1 MINKTWLLLALFLLP
16 RAELHAQQADGDG
29 PPSRLEG
36 LWDNLIHMQVTITLD
51 RSTPY
56 FPGETATVTV
66 TLTNP
71 TSAPLEIPDPRAP
84 GVSAFGV
91 SKQGGPGT
99 RDKSEWSLCEPFDL
113 LPPDVPSTVVPPGKS
128 LTLVFHPEDKLVT
141 PWVLYGEM
149 PAYPGMY
156 RLYYVLA
163 DGDQSLEFQVGA
175 PVLEAS
181 AIVPLQEFKT
191 YQGRGMA
198 KPKTTQYAAIAVA
211 VRLDN
216 EHLLFVGREDVRT
229 TDEAETGED
238 GTLTSGTARD
248 GAPWVRL
255 RTVPSSVT
263 SLKGTADATGLITL
277 EYTTADGGGGKIYL
291 DKSRHPL

>member
-128 LTLVFHPEDKLVT
+128 LTLVFHPEDKLVM
-141 PWVLYGEM
+141 PWELHGEM
-149 PAYPGMY
+149 PTGPGTY

-163 DGDQSLEFQVGA
+163 DETQPLEFQVGA

-181 AIVPLQEFKT
+181 AIVPLQEFET
-191 YQGRGMA
+191 YQEEGMA
-198 KPKTTQYAAIAVA
+198 RPRTLQYAATIVA
-211 VRLDN
+211 VQLAG
-216 EHLLFVGREDVRT
+216 EHVLLAAQNDAPT
-229 TDEAETGED
+229 TYAVETEED
-238 GTLTSGTARD
+238 GTLTTRETHG

-255 RTVPSSVT
+255 RTVPSVVT
-263 SLKGTADATGLITL
+263 SLKGTAAATGLITL